1 MLYGVS
7 SLFWKIENDMNRFG
21 EKLRTL
27 RKRRGL
33 SQTEMAEILGVQQ
46 SYVGKLERGERAPNV
61 TMIRKVAELFNVS
74 FDQLMNDAVG
84 LE

>member
-1 MLYGVS
+1 MLCSVS

-27 RKRRGL
+27 RKQRGL
-33 SQTEMAEILGVQQ
+33 SQTELAEILGVQQ
-46 SYVGKLERGERAPNV
+46 SYVGKLERGERVPNV